1 MFLMRYAEQ
10 QTDLKRRS
18 PAIGPSRHTPHMCS
32 LSSGSDENI
41 VPFGTGIFERPTMA
55 CEIAGGKS
63 AKLAGRSEERTLTSF
78 EAQRLV
84 GICVELLDL
93 CAKVTGQLDPA
104 LGELIAY
111 AHDEA
116 LLTGIYRAQAHD
128 DSNYTDYARQ

>member
-1 MFLMRYAEQ
+1 
-10 QTDLKRRS
+10 
-18 PAIGPSRHTPHMCS
+18 
-32 LSSGSDENI
+32 
-41 VPFGTGIFERPTMA
+41 MA
-55 CEIAGGKS
+55 GEKS
-63 AKLAGRSEERTLTSF
+63 AKVARRSEEGTLTSF

-93 CAKVTGQLDPA
+93 CAKVTKRLDPA

-128 DSNYTDYARQ
+128 DSTFTDYTRQ